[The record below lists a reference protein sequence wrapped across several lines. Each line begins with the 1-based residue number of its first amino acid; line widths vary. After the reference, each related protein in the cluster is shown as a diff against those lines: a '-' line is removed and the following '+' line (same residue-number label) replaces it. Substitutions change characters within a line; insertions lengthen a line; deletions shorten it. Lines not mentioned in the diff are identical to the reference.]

1 MEDSIFTRIIRGE
14 IPCHKIYEDEHS
26 FAFLDI
32 FPDEE
37 GHTLLVPKVQVD
49 KIYELDDEEYIH
61 LWLVAKKIAQHYEDI
76 LGHRVIFKVV
86 GVDVPHAHIHIVP
99 YDPANHQNHAA
110 HYVDKR
116 ADEPN
121 HEFLSQVADTMHLS

>member
-1 MEDSIFTRIIRGE
+1 MEETIFTKIIKGE
-14 IPCHKIYEDEHS
+14 IPCHKIYEDERT

-37 GHTLLVPKVQVD
+37 GHTLLVPKKQVD
-49 KIYELDDEEYIH
+49 KIYDLDDGDYSY
-61 LWLVAKKIAQHYEDI
+61 LWLTAKKLAHHYEEL
-76 LGHRVIFKVV
+76 LGMRVIFKVV

-99 YDPANHQNHAA
+99 YNPANHSHHSE

-116 ADEPN
+116 SNEPN
-121 HEFLSQVADTMHLS
+121 HGELAKIAEKLRLS